1 MIDMFTSWVRDGV
14 CVCVHMCALEAH
26 SIQSVVQSGSAAVK
40 DFFFHFGV
48 GGLFI
53 YGCLPGFVTST

>member
-1 MIDMFTSWVRDGV
+1 MG

-40 DFFFHFGV
+40 DFFFHFGA